1 MVKTLLATKDIIVG
15 AMGNPFTAPNEA
27 AGKRE
32 WGYAVATEFK
42 NPEPKV
48 NPLDLQLWCLGTFDD
63 ETGKIKNDIH
73 LVAQAIEFKKE
84 TGYGIQEPNE

>member
-1 MVKTLLATKDIIVG
+1 MVKTLLATKDVIVG

-32 WGYAVATEFK
+32 WGYAVAAEFK

-48 NPLDLQLWCLGTFDD
+48 NPIDLQLWSLGTFND
-63 ETGKIKNDIH
+63 ETGEIKSDVH
-73 LVAQAIEFKKE
+73 LVAQAIEFKKGE
-84 TGYGIQEPNE
+84 NYGIQESDK